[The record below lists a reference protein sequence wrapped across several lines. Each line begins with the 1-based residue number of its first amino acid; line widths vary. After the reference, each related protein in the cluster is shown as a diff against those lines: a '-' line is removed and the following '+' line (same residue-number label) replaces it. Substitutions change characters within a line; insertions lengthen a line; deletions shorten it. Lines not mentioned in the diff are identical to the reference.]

1 LANTSRSTHQRI
13 KAEQKRRVLRMR
25 ISIFLEQ
32 EHAERLRERDGQMKE
47 ISKLY
52 FILKEDQV

>member
-1 LANTSRSTHQRI
+1 
-13 KAEQKRRVLRMR
+13 MR

-32 EHAERLRERDGQMKE
+32 ERVERLREQDGQMKE

-52 FILKEDQV
+52 FILKEDEV